1 MKKEKAALD
10 VSTCYSWLEY
20 QKSNYFI
27 RTSKMA
33 KEPV

>member
-10 VSTCYSWLEY
+10 LSVCYSWLEY
-20 QKSNYFI
+20 QKINYYI
-27 RTSKMA
+27 CTSKMA